1 MNHLKKQKYRNA
13 LIIGILIVIL
23 GIYLFPVYWIFAT
36 ATKTKVEAFA
46 LPPEWW
52 YRPII
57 DNFKNIFIAG
67 AGGAVGQVKPIEM
80 GFRWSLFPRQLLNSI
95 VVAFVS
101 TALAVFIGSLSA
113 YVFSRFKVKGEGDL
127 LFVIL
132 ASRMLPPIVIVIPL
146 VIMYRTLALYDT
158 LIGLIIMYTV
168 FNLAFAV
175 WIMRSFIDEIPK
187 EYEEAAMVDGYSRF
201 QAFFKFV
208 FPEMAP
214 GMIATAIFSLIM
226 AWNEFTFALLLTG
239 EKTRTAPPAIAQSLG
254 TAGVNWGH
262 IAAGSFLMVV
272 PVVAFTFVLRK
283 HLIRGFTFGAIKG

>member
-36 ATKTKVEAFA
+36 ATKTKVVAFA
-46 LPPEWW
+46 LPPQWW
-52 YRPII
+52 YRPIV

-113 YVFSRFKVKGEGDL
+113 YVFSRFEIKGKNDL

-146 VIMYRTLALYDT
+146 VIMYRALALYDSR
-158 LIGLIIMYTV
+158 IGLIIMYTV

-208 FPEMAP
+208 LPEMAP

-239 EKTRTAPPAIAQSLG
+239 EKARTAPPAIAQSLG

>member
-23 GIYLFPVYWIFAT
+23 CIYLFPVYWIFAT
-36 ATKTKVEAFA
+36 ATKTKVDAFA
-46 LPPEWW
+46 LPPQWW
-52 YRPII
+52 YTPIME
-57 DNFKNIFIAG
+57 NFKNIFIAG
-67 AGGAVGQVKPIEM
+67 GGGAVGWVKPIEM
-80 GFRWSLFPRQLLNSI
+80 GFRWSLFPHQLLNSI
-95 VVAFVS
+95 VAAFVS

-113 YVFSRFKVKGEGDL
+113 YVFSRFDLKGKDDL

-146 VIMYRTLALYDT
+146 VIMYRALALYDT

-201 QAFFKFV
+201 QAFFKYV
-208 FPEMAP
+208 LPEMTP

-239 EKTRTAPPAIAQSLG
+239 EKARTAPPAIAQSLG

-272 PVVAFTFVLRK
+272 PVVAFTFVLRR